1 MMSTDTTKRNK
12 RQKTSLLSSTT
23 TTSVSKDSSSQPQTS
38 LQQSLL
44 WPKNKPELFDK
55 KGKPIYFPEGLLH
68 NLDQYV
74 WDALAHIDPQLFNTK
89 NKRKQV
95 AIREALNIIGMG
107 WVATN
112 ETPYRKAVG
121 ALFDEAVKI
130 YERDDWKSMPKQ
142 TLPKITKIK
151 VEDVEWISSKFYNSS
166 IELEDGIIKIGCTNN
181 KCIFSN
187 QLMDSIK
194 TSIDKTGMAVIPNAV
209 DESTIQKLLTGE
221 TTGSSHPDATQIKE
235 HPKVHKLLYTSG
247 NGKEGRYNDIQG
259 NTYLNRLQNVI
270 VSSLKKEETI
280 TNTSDKRKYILLN
293 YSEGGENWA
302 HRDSIK
308 DDDYFPYQGLL
319 MLSNIE
325 DYDGGEFYVAKRCD
339 DDDTNGKKQCP
350 SVIRTCSLKLDAGD
364 LILFQASKEGEYD
377 HGMKTVTRGER
388 VAIGLLQPVPK
399 KD

>member
-1 MMSTDTTKRNK
+1 MSTNTTKNK
-12 RQKTSLLSSTT
+12 RQKTSSSATASARSTT
-23 TTSVSKDSSSQPQTS
+23 SPKQPQTS
-38 LQQSLL
+38 LQS
-44 WPKNKPELFDK
+44 WPQKKPKLFDSRT
-55 KGKPIYFPEGLLH
+55 GKPIYFPEGGLLH
-68 NLDQYV
+68 NLDQYI

-89 NKRKQV
+89 IENGKRKRKQV
-95 AIREALNIIGMG
+95 AIREALNILGMG
-107 WVATN
+107 WIATN

-142 TLPKITKIK
+142 TLPKITKVK
-151 VEDVEWISSKFYNSS
+151 VEDVEWKASNFDSNV
-166 IELEDGIIKIGCTNN
+166 ELEDGIVKIGCTNN
-181 KCIFSN
+181 ECIFSK
-187 QLMDSIK
+187 QLSDSIK
-194 TSIDKTGMAVIPNAV
+194 ASIDETGMAVIPNAV
-209 DESTIQKLLTGE
+209 DKSTIQKLLTGE

-247 NGKEGRYNDIQG
+247 NGKEGRYNDIKG

-319 MLSNIE
+319 MLSNSS
-325 DYDGGEFYVAKRCD
+325 DYDGGEFYVAKRCV
-339 DDDTNGKKQCP
+339 DDTTGKK
-350 SVIRTCSLKLDAGD
+350 KK
-364 LILFQASKEGEYD
+364 KERPCQT
-377 HGMKTVTRGER
+377 M
-388 VAIGLLQPVPK
+388 
-399 KD
+399 